1 MGPFAR
7 RGRVGRWL
15 ASAVLVA
22 SLAAALVHAQP
33 AAARP
38 STLEVSVY
46 IAEAQHFSIADE
58 SVDADVWVSGYWRDP
73 RILPISNLVAVNEV
87 ANQLREVLPA
97 RPQRLPDGRFHQAL
111 HIRGTFDQ
119 SNSLGDYPFD
129 TQTLRMSFEERS
141 FDASRI
147 VMVPGNPPIT
157 ADSAIHLAGFHIGEP
172 VLTLS
177 RHVYPPNFRG
187 MTGRAGFA
195 QMTAALPVTRPLAGA
210 LLTTFV
216 PIVIVLVS
224 AGLMFAVRAD
234 YVDARIGIGVTSLLT
249 LVALQLAEADKLPV
263 LGYATVLELIVIASY
278 VFIVSALAL
287 VARTSWLVRQDDGI
301 TRAIRFDR
309 RAVAVLAGCYVAA
322 VAVILLAR

>member
-15 ASAVLVA
+15 APAVLVA

-46 IAEAQHFSIADE
+46 IAEAPHFSIADE

-141 FDASRI
+141 FDSSRI

-187 MTGRAGFA
+187 MTGRAAFA

-210 LLTTFV
+210 LLTTSSRSSSSS
-216 PIVIVLVS
+216 S
-224 AGLMFAVRAD
+224 AR
-234 YVDARIGIGVTSLLT
+234 
-249 LVALQLAEADKLPV
+249 P
-263 LGYATVLELIVIASY
+263 
-278 VFIVSALAL
+278 
-287 VARTSWLVRQDDGI
+287 
-301 TRAIRFDR
+301 
-309 RAVAVLAGCYVAA
+309 
-322 VAVILLAR
+322 

>member
-1 MGPFAR
+1 
-7 RGRVGRWL
+7 
-15 ASAVLVA
+15 
-22 SLAAALVHAQP
+22 
-33 AAARP
+33 
-38 STLEVSVY
+38 
-46 IAEAQHFSIADE
+46 
-58 SVDADVWVSGYWRDP
+58 
-73 RILPISNLVAVNEV
+73 
-87 ANQLREVLPA
+87 
-97 RPQRLPDGRFHQAL
+97 
-111 HIRGTFDQ
+111 
-119 SNSLGDYPFD
+119 
-129 TQTLRMSFEERS
+129 MSFEERS
-141 FDASRI
+141 FDSSRI

-187 MTGRAGFA
+187 MTGRAAFA

-234 YVDARIGIGVTSLLT
+234 YVEARIGIGVTSLLT

>member
-1 MGPFAR
+1 
-7 RGRVGRWL
+7 
-15 ASAVLVA
+15 
-22 SLAAALVHAQP
+22 
-33 AAARP
+33 
-38 STLEVSVY
+38 
-46 IAEAQHFSIADE
+46 
-58 SVDADVWVSGYWRDP
+58 
-73 RILPISNLVAVNEV
+73 
-87 ANQLREVLPA
+87 
-97 RPQRLPDGRFHQAL
+97 
-111 HIRGTFDQ
+111 
-119 SNSLGDYPFD
+119 
-129 TQTLRMSFEERS
+129 MSFEERS

-157 ADSAIHLAGFHIGEP
+157 ADAAIHLAGFHIGEP

-177 RHVYPPNFRG
+177 RHVYPPNLRG
-187 MTGRAGFA
+187 PTGRAAFA
-195 QMTAALPVTRPLAGA
+195 QMTAALPVTGPLAGA

-224 AGLMFAVRAD
+224 AALMFAVRAD
-234 YVDARIGIGVTSLLT
+234 YVEARIGIGVTSLLT

-322 VAVILLAR
+322 VAVILLARGHPARSGAALALARGGACVGGRATRVLGGAAGLARGLPGRGRGGLQARGRLLGRGLRAGLGAVALTCGGRLLRGGGAVCLGACSHVGLLSSCSTVFWTCSRLGDGQPGNLVMTADGGAAPRE